1 MHQFTVLAGQEGIK
15 NSYDAFSAYS
25 KGQVLDALKNLQNG
39 EQSTYKVSESAT
51 ESRFLSFF
59 GRVDYNY
66 NNRYFFD
73 VTVRNDACSRFGKD
87 NRNATFWAAGAL
99 WKVKSEAF
107 MQPYTWINALDF
119 KVSYGTQGNA
129 SIGDYTAL
137 GLIGKA
143 TSLNDKFA
151 TTYVQPGNP
160 NLTWETQKLLNIGVS
175 GRLWNRFD
183 FDISYYLRKTSDMLM
198 SVPYPYTTGF
208 SSMTSNVGEL
218 QNQGVD
224 IKLGVDIVRGKDY
237 FVNFGTT
244 FNYNAMKV
252 TKLFDGRQRWEIAN
266 TMTAYVVDKAVMFY
280 LPLYAGVN
288 KETGAPMWYKAG
300 DDVDV
305 TTKKETTEDFNEAA
319 LTQNSGKKRFAPVNG
334 GFNISAGWKGI
345 TLQADFSYVLG
356 KYLVNNDAFF
366 YNNPGAVSYQF
377 NQKKNTADYWTEDNK
392 NAKFPNWADG
402 YVMNF
407 DDHLLEN
414 ASFLRLK
421 NLQIGYQ
428 LPKSVLAW
436 QNALNGVKFT
446 ATARNLFTITNYS
459 GIDPEVDS
467 NLTYGK
473 IGNSKQFLFG
483 IELTF

>member
-1 MHQFTVLAGQEGIK
+1 
-15 NSYDAFSAYS
+15 
-25 KGQVLDALKNLQNG
+25 
-39 EQSTYKVSESAT
+39 
-51 ESRFLSFF
+51 
-59 GRVDYNY
+59 
-66 NNRYFFD
+66 
-73 VTVRNDACSRFGKD
+73 
-87 NRNATFWAAGAL
+87 
-99 WKVKSEAF
+99 
-107 MQPYTWINALDF
+107 
-119 KVSYGTQGNA
+119 
-129 SIGDYTAL
+129 
-137 GLIGKA
+137 
-143 TSLNDKFA
+143 
-151 TTYVQPGNP
+151 
-160 NLTWETQKLLNIGVS
+160 
-175 GRLWNRFD
+175 
-183 FDISYYLRKTSDMLM
+183 
-198 SVPYPYTTGF
+198 
-208 SSMTSNVGEL
+208 
-218 QNQGVD
+218 
-224 IKLGVDIVRGKDY
+224 
-237 FVNFGTT
+237 
-244 FNYNAMKV
+244 
-252 TKLFDGRQRWEIAN
+252 
-266 TMTAYVVDKAVMFY
+266 MTAYGVDKAVMFY